1 MLNSIKA
8 RLILWFLLTF
18 SLLFIVSGFY
28 LYLEQKRA
36 TLSGVDR
43 FLEAKSEFLAGL
55 IEVDPDGQIHFEPQ
69 EVGIKRQSTLYDFS
83 FSGHYYQVFFESG
96 RPLALSPSLGDFS
109 LPVEIDR
116 ALKEE
121 GYFWTTTG
129 PRGEPLRVY
138 THKVGLN
145 HGPVRKENE
154 RFVIQT
160 AESLEEA
167 YAFLVSLKRLL
178 LYSGPVALLFSG
190 LGGLLIAR
198 LSLRPLKLFSKEVGE
213 ISEKSLDKRIHEGKV
228 SRELKELAKAFNATL
243 DRLEEAFRQQKR
255 FLSDASHEIRTPV
268 SVIKSYCEI
277 PLRKARSSEEY
288 KRALEVI
295 FEQIKKMEILIENLL
310 TLSRLEQKRL
320 STHLERIALD
330 DLVENTVSLLAPLA
344 ERKGIPIRIVPRPS
358 VVQGDKTQLM
368 EVFMNIIDNAI
379 KYNRPG
385 GGIEITF
392 KEEEKEIIVEV
403 ADGGIGISNEAL
415 PHIFER
421 FYRADPSRAKEADTA
436 LGKTQGAGLGL
447 SIVKE
452 IVENHQ
458 GRITVQ
464 SEPGVGSTFSIH
476 LPKAAPFLFSFNS
489 G

>member
-1 MLNSIKA
+1 M
-8 RLILWFLLTF
+8 
-18 SLLFIVSGFY
+18 
-28 LYLEQKRA
+28 
-36 TLSGVDR
+36 
-43 FLEAKSEFLAGL
+43 
-55 IEVDPDGQIHFEPQ
+55 
-69 EVGIKRQSTLYDFS
+69 
-83 FSGHYYQVFFESG
+83 
-96 RPLALSPSLGDFS
+96 
-109 LPVEIDR
+109 
-116 ALKEE
+116 
-121 GYFWTTTG
+121 
-129 PRGEPLRVY
+129 RVY

-145 HGPVRKENE
+145 HGPVGKENE

-167 YAFLVSLKRLL
+167 YAFLASLKRLL

-213 ISEKSLDKRIHEGKV
+213 ISETSLDKRIHEGKV

-268 SVIKSYCEI
+268 SVMKSYCEI
-277 PLRKARSSEEY
+277 PLRKARSAAEY

-358 VVQGDKTQLM
+358 VVQGDKIQLM

-403 ADGGIGISNEAL
+403 ADDGIGISNEAL

-436 LGKTQGAGLGL
+436 PGKTQGAGLGL

-458 GRITVQ
+458 GRIAVQ

-476 LPKAAPFLFSFNS
+476 LPKAA
-489 G
+489 